1 MWDKEQV
8 IEGPGRGEVDVIE
21 VMKLDLGALRSYYV
35 DIIGGKVDEFGC
47 VFPSSGGVQ
56 FMDHFETSSR
66 LLLATIITQFA
77 LVPLRWSSLENIMN
91 AKIAVFTPPEHVDG
105 PGAAS
110 SKFSC
115 YSLWTLSVY
124 EDLLR
129 NMVLRGM
136 GKSTYRSRHDQLSSG
151 MCCV

>member
-1 MWDKEQV
+1 
-8 IEGPGRGEVDVIE
+8 
-21 VMKLDLGALRSYYV
+21 
-35 DIIGGKVDEFGC
+35 
-47 VFPSSGGVQ
+47 
-56 FMDHFETSSR
+56 MDHFDKSSR
-66 LLLATIITQFA
+66 IFLAKIIFQFA
-77 LVPLRWSSLENIMN
+77 LVPLRWSSLENIVN
-91 AKIAVFTPPEHVDG
+91 AKIGVFTAPEHVDG

-110 SKFSC
+110 SNFSC